1 VTREPPA
8 GIGSLLAD
16 GSYLRIWLMGG
27 LAGASRWLEM
37 LALGIYAVEVTGSP
51 FLVALLMI
59 LRLAPLALFGA
70 MIGTLADR
78 ADRKLVLIASLV
90 LVLAQSVVMLGL
102 SWSGA
107 VVYWHVAVAAF
118 LSGMFWATDMP
129 LRRRLIG
136 DVAGPGRIAPAMSL
150 DSATNNATR
159 MVGPLLGGALYQWL
173 GLSGVYGLNTVT
185 YGLCLVLALG
195 LLLHQDRD
203 EDAGAP
209 ARATPLRDLAD
220 AFLYALRDKE
230 FLRILAVTVV
240 FNVWGFAFMSMIPV
254 IGEAELGLAP
264 GEIGAL
270 TSLEGVGAFL
280 GAVAVAWLAGTSR
293 LRFRRIYYFGTL
305 AYLVLVFLVGWA
317 PTVASTAA
325 ALVAVGLAGACFSSM
340 QSTLTYVVAPPA
352 MRSRMFGLLAICIGT
367 GMIGS
372 VNVGLMAEL
381 FGASAAL
388 QIIAV
393 EGLVPLVLVGVGW
406 RALRR

>member
-1 VTREPPA
+1 
-8 GIGSLLAD
+8 LLAD
-16 GSYLRIWLMGG
+16 GNYLRIWLMGG

-37 LALGIYAVEVTGSP
+37 LALGVYAVEVTGSP
-51 FLVALLMI
+51 LLVALLMI
-59 LRLAPLALFGA
+59 LRLAPLALFGVV
-70 MIGTLADR
+70 IGTLADR
-78 ADRKLVLIASLV
+78 ADRKLVVIVSLV
-90 LVLAQSVVMLGL
+90 LVLALSVVMLAL

-118 LSGMFWATDMP
+118 VSGMFWATDMP

-136 DVAGPGRIAPAMSL
+136 DVAGAGRIAPAMSL

-173 GLSGVYGLNTVT
+173 GLSGVFGLNTVV
-185 YGLCLVLALG
+185 YGLSLVLALG
-195 LLLHQDRD
+195 LMLNQDRD
-203 EDAGAP
+203 GDGAAS

-220 AFLYALRDKE
+220 AVRYALRDKE
-230 FLRILAVTVV
+230 FMRILAVTVV

-305 AYLVLVFLVGWA
+305 AYLFLVFLVGWA
-317 PTVASTAA
+317 PTVAATAGV
-325 ALVAVGLAGACFSSM
+325 LVAVGLAGACFSSM

-352 MRSRMFGLLAICIGT
+352 MRSRMFGLLAICIGA
-367 GMIGS
+367 GVIGS
-372 VNVGLMAEL
+372 VNVGLMAEF

-393 EGLVPLVLVGVGW
+393 EGLIPLVLIGVGW

>member
-8 GIGSLLAD
+8 GMRSLLAD
-16 GSYLRIWLMGG
+16 GNYLRIWLMGG
-27 LAGASRWLEM
+27 LAGSSRWLEM
-37 LALGIYAVEVTGSP
+37 LALGVYAVEVTGSP
-51 FLVALLMI
+51 LLVALLIIM
-59 LRLAPLALFGA
+59 RLAPLVLFGVV
-70 MIGTLADR
+70 IGTLADR
-78 ADRKLVLIASLV
+78 VDRRLVVITSLV
-90 LVLAQSVVMLGL
+90 LVQALSVVMLVL

-118 LSGMFWATDMP
+118 LSGIFWATDMP
-129 LRRRLIG
+129 IRRRLIG
-136 DVAGPGRIAPAMSL
+136 DVAGADRIAPAMSL

-159 MVGPLLGGALYQWL
+159 MVGPLLGGVLYQWL
-173 GLSGVYGLNTVT
+173 GLSGVYGLNIVT

-203 EDAGAP
+203 RDPGAP
-209 ARATPLRDLAD
+209 ARATPLRDLAE
-220 AFLYALRDKE
+220 AFRYALQDKE

-240 FNVWGFAFMSMIPV
+240 FNVWGFAFMSMLPV
-254 IGEAELGLAP
+254 IGEAKFGLAP

-325 ALVAVGLAGACFSSM
+325 VLVAAGLAGSCFSSM

-352 MRSRMFGLLAICIGT
+352 LRSRMFGLMAICIGT

-372 VNVGLMAEL
+372 VNVGLMAEY
-381 FGASAAL
+381 FGASVAL

-393 EGLVPLVLVGVGW
+393 EGLIPLALVGVGW

>member
-1 VTREPPA
+1 
-8 GIGSLLAD
+8 LLAD
-16 GSYLRIWLMGG
+16 GNYLRIWLMGG

-37 LALGIYAVEVTGSP
+37 LALGVYAVEVTGSP
-51 FLVALLMI
+51 LLVALLMI
-59 LRLAPLALFGA
+59 LRLAPLALFGVV
-70 MIGTLADR
+70 I
-78 ADRKLVLIASLV
+78 VSLV
-90 LVLAQSVVMLGL
+90 LVLALSVVMLAL

-118 LSGMFWATDMP
+118 VSGMFWATDMP

-136 DVAGPGRIAPAMSL
+136 DVAGAGRIAPAMSL

-173 GLSGVYGLNTVT
+173 GLSGVFGLNTVV
-185 YGLCLVLALG
+185 YGLSLVLALG
-195 LLLHQDRD
+195 LMLNQDRD
-203 EDAGAP
+203 GDGAAS

-220 AFLYALRDKE
+220 AVRYALRDKE
-230 FLRILAVTVV
+230 FMRILAVTVV

-305 AYLVLVFLVGWA
+305 AYLFLVFLVGWA
-317 PTVASTAA
+317 PTVAATAGV
-325 ALVAVGLAGACFSSM
+325 LVAVGLAGACFSSM

-352 MRSRMFGLLAICIGT
+352 MRRRGDRIG
-367 GMIGS
+367 
-372 VNVGLMAEL
+372 
-381 FGASAAL
+381 
-388 QIIAV
+388 
-393 EGLVPLVLVGVGW
+393 
-406 RALRR
+406 